1 MNMDDNAVQTG
12 DLTPGEIARRAL
24 RTLAERRL
32 VPTPDRFAEVYF
44 EIAGAREGA
53 DGATAVLHEMLRDLA
68 RSNRMSAQEA
78 AHIQERVAAHD
89 WLAVRAALDCVLS
102 RRVGALAGNWP
113 QLALVLLRQTDAVHT
128 NWTRARKLEAV
139 GRVLEVAHGE
149 PDTAFERLHRL
160 LESWGPAV
168 AALPRGEAAPATAEP
183 ATAVAAPAVPL
194 PESASQGFDPAEPQR
209 SGPAQ
214 AEAAAWKQI
223 ALRAIGLLRQ
233 QCGEGSA
240 AAHRLVEYGA
250 RHAGRTPPEEVGQL
264 FPRFVEAA
272 AGIERETVD
281 HQQVRAGLRRLLLL
295 LCDSVKHLPPEEDWL
310 GGQLE
315 PIRSLLGGPI
325 GVEQIAAAEERM
337 ARAIQRQAG
346 ARRGLQEAR
355 SALKEVL
362 ATLIERVGAMGSNTS
377 RFYDQVGV
385 HQTELAKVSD
395 IHTLSQVLKALLAD
409 TKAMH
414 ADIGKNRDELLEARR
429 QVDSYEQ
436 RVREL
441 ERELTQVSSMVQKD
455 PLTHALNRRG
465 LADVFRIEAARAA
478 RYGTELSMA
487 LLDLDDFKLINDD
500 LGHLAGDRAL
510 VHLLTVMRASLRPTD
525 AVARIGGEEFAVLL
539 STTGLDAAVA
549 VTERLQAEVAR
560 CAFLHDGK
568 PNHLTFSAG
577 AALWK
582 PGETL
587 ESILQRADAA
597 MYRAKR
603 AGKNRVLR
611 AD

>member
-1 MNMDDNAVQTG
+1 MNMDDIAVQTG
-12 DLTPGEIARRAL
+12 GLTPGEIARRAL

-32 VPTPDRFAEVYF
+32 VPTPDRFAEAYF
-44 EIAGAREGA
+44 EIAGVREGA
-53 DGATAVLHEMLRDLA
+53 DGATAVLTDLLRDLA

-78 AHIQERVAAHD
+78 AHIQQRMAAHD
-89 WLAVRAALDCVLS
+89 WLAVRAALDCVLP
-102 RRVGALAGNWP
+102 RRAGALAGNWP
-113 QLALVLLRQTDAVHT
+113 QLALALLRQTDAVHT
-128 NWTRARKLEAV
+128 TWTRARKLEAV
-139 GRVLEVAHGE
+139 GRVLELAQGE

-168 AALPRGEAAPATAEP
+168 AAQPRGDAAPAP
-183 ATAVAAPAVPL
+183 AVAAPAAP
-194 PESASQGFDPAEPQR
+194 PPAAASQGFDLAEPQP
-209 SGPAQ
+209 SGPAHS
-214 AEAAAWKQI
+214 EAAAWKQI
-223 ALRAIGLLRQ
+223 ALRAIDLLRQ
-233 QCGEGSA
+233 QCAEGSA
-240 AAHRLVEYGA
+240 AAQRLVEYGA
-250 RHAGRTPPEEVGQL
+250 QHAGRTPPEAVGQL
-264 FPRFVEAA
+264 LPHFVEAA
-272 AGIERETVD
+272 AGLERETVD
-281 HQQVRAGLRRLLLL
+281 QHQVRAGLQRLLLL
-295 LCDSVKHLPPEEDWL
+295 LCDSVKNLPPEEDWL
-310 GGQLE
+310 GGQIE
-315 PIRSLLGGPI
+315 PIRSLLGGPV
-325 GVEQIAAAEERM
+325 GVEQIAAAEERL

-346 ARRGLQEAR
+346 AWRGLQEAR
-355 SALKEVL
+355 SALKELL
-362 ATLIERVGAMGSNTS
+362 ATLIERVGAMGSNTG
-377 RFYDQVGV
+377 RFYEQVGA
-385 HQTELAKVSD
+385 HQTELAKARD

-414 ADIGKNRDELLEARR
+414 ADVGKNRDDLIEARR

-487 LLDLDDFKLINDD
+487 LLDLDDFKLINDQ

-568 PNHLTFSAG
+568 ANQLTFSAG

-587 ESILQRADAA
+587 ESFLQRADAA